1 MEDSSIV
8 ELYWERDERAVDAT
22 AEKYGEKLFHL
33 AENMLHTREEA
44 EECINDTYL
53 RTWNSIPSNRP
64 ERLFAY
70 LAKICRNLALNRIER
85 MNAKK
90 RSADIMELSAE
101 LEMCIPDANDDEK
114 RTDSEEIGR
123 ALSNFLRSLPEQQ
136 RLIFMRRY
144 WYSESIKTIAQR
156 YGISES
162 KVKTTLFRTRTGL
175 RKYLEREDISL

>member
-33 AENMLHTREEA
+33 AENMLHAREDA
-44 EECINDTYL
+44 EECVNDTYL
-53 RTWNSIPSNRP
+53 RTWNSIPTNRP
-64 ERLFAY
+64 DRFFAY
-70 LAKICRNLALNRIER
+70 LAKICRNLALNRIEH

-90 RSADIMELSAE
+90 RAADVMEFSAE
-101 LEMCIPDANDDEK
+101 LEMCIPDPSDG
-114 RTDSEEIGR
+114 RRVDSEEIGK
-123 ALSNFLRSLPEQQ
+123 ALSDFLRTLPKQQ

-144 WYSESIKTIAQR
+144 WYSESVKAIAQR

-162 KVKTTLFRTRTGL
+162 KVKTTLFRTRTRL
-175 RKYLEREDISL
+175 RKYLEREDITL